1 MKNTSIII
9 NVVLGIAVIILYV
22 LHFTGNS
29 NTSSADGNSGS
40 MSAEGL
46 SIAYVNSDS
55 LLKNYDYFK
64 DLEKQFTEKRDKLNA
79 EYQNRGMGLQREIEN
94 FQATAG
100 NMTQNQARAV
110 QEDLS
115 KKQQNLMMY
124 QEQLGQ
130 QLMQEEARMNTALYD
145 KVAAYLR
152 EYGLN
157 KNLQIVLTYTKG
169 SGVLYAND
177 SLDITNEVMIGLN
190 EAYKKEVSSGTAG
203 AAADTTKVK

>member
-1 MKNTSIII
+1 VKNTSIII
-9 NVVLGIAVIILYV
+9 NVVLGIAVIILYI

-29 NTSSADGNSGS
+29 GSPAVTESGS
-40 MSAEGL
+40 ALNMDGL

-64 DLEKQFTEKRDKLNA
+64 DLEKQFNEKRDKLNA
-79 EYQNRGMGLQREIEN
+79 EYQNRGMGLQREIQN

-157 KNLQIVLTYTKG
+157 KNLHLVLTYTKG

-177 SLDITNEVMIGLN
+177 SLDITNEVMVGLN
-190 EAYKKEVSSGTAG
+190 DAYKKEGVVATTP
-203 AAADTTKVK
+203 ADTTKTK